1 MLSYRMFLENEAR
14 VVAGLNFYSSEREAF
29 SLEDRALGLILSTHG
44 AVIISNAG
52 HTAHIADLEQA
63 LASNRQIGVAI
74 GILMALHK
82 LSQDQ
87 AFDALRVA
95 SQHTHRKLR
104 DIADDVVHTGTIQL
118 PT

>member
-1 MLSYRMFLENEAR
+1 
-14 VVAGLNFYSSEREAF
+14 
-29 SLEDRALGLILSTHG
+29 LSTHG